1 MKRLFY
7 IFLLLIGRQISGQ
20 TNLIPNPS
28 FEIITNCPTGAS
40 EIETAAPWF
49 YPGTGTSDLFHVCST
64 NSDVAVPKNLLGY
77 QFARTGSAYVG
88 FFTLAD
94 DYREYIEAPLTTTLI
109 AGTKYFF
116 RLYASSADTVSYTS
130 SALGVYFST
139 NSLTVTH
146 YSPIPVSPQIQNPAN
161 NYFDYTSW
169 KKFTGSFIA
178 SGGEG
183 YLTIGNFNSTASSPS
198 TAINPTVWPYNPCC
212 TYLYVDDLCLSTDS
226 IFTETGSV
234 GLSTNK
240 LSTVSIFPNP
250 VQSQLTIN
258 CPTGTNYSVFIQDI
272 FGHKVLSTKIIG
284 PTNIDL
290 SSILNGI
297 YFLYLTNDN
306 SSTRVKLVV
315 DH

>member
-1 MKRLFY
+1 MKSFFY
-7 IFLLLIGRQISGQ
+7 IFVFLIGRQVFGQ

-40 EIETAAPWF
+40 EIATSVPWF
-49 YPGTGTSDLFHVCST
+49 YPGTGTSDLFHICST
-64 NSDVAVPKNLLGY
+64 NSDVTVPKNILGY
-77 QFARTGSAYVG
+77 QFARTGNAYAG
-88 FFTLAD
+88 FFTLP
-94 DYREYIEAPLTTTLI
+94 DYREYIEAPLTTTLT

-139 NSLTVTH
+139 SSLTVTH
-146 YSPIPVSPQIQNPAN
+146 YSVIPVSPQIQNLAS
-161 NYFDYTSW
+161 NYFDCTSW

-178 SGGEG
+178 SGGENH
-183 YLTIGNFNSTASSPS
+183 LTIGNFNATASSPS
-198 TAINPTVWPYNPCC
+198 IAINSTAWPYNPCC

-226 IFTETGSV
+226 IFTETSSV

-240 LSTVSIFPNP
+240 FPAVTIFPNP

-258 CPTGTNYSVFIQDI
+258 CLTGYTYSVFLHDL
-272 FGHKVLSTKIIG
+272 FGHNVLSTKIIG

-290 SSILNGI
+290 SNISSGI
-297 YFLYLTNDN
+297 YFLNISNGN